1 MLLIDVELNSA
12 TNPSMGLGVFTKQ
25 FISSG
30 SLIWE
35 FTQGID
41 IKLSVDDFEKLNKAQ
56 KKFFDKYGW
65 YQNKYYY
72 SSCDLSNFINHSNSP
87 NLACKEMY
95 IYAMQDIN
103 IDEELFCNYKE
114 FDENFYIYE
123 HTLIPT
129 L

>member
-30 SLIWE
+30 SLVWE

-56 KKFFDKYGW
+56 KKFFDK
-65 YQNKYYY
+65 
-72 SSCDLSNFINHSNSP
+72 
-87 NLACKEMY
+87 
-95 IYAMQDIN
+95 
-103 IDEELFCNYKE
+103 
-114 FDENFYIYE
+114 
-123 HTLIPT
+123 
-129 L
+129 